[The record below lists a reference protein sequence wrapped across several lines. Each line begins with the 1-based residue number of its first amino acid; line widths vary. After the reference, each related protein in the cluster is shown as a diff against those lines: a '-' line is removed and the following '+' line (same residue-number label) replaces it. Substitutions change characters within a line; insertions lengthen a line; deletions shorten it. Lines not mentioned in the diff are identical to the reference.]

1 MGSVYAIK
9 RSGMG
14 ALSADA
20 FKESILPILVGGG
33 IAGGTIFAI
42 RKWLTPGA
50 DVTKANVVKY
60 APLAGLATGSIAAIS
75 LKWLADS
82 DDAAV
87 GGLVAAAVVGGL
99 GMAFDMLAPDMTGRT
114 DADVGVAAAAIASG
128 EAPAGAAGYLG
139 MGAIVPEYGTNGMGA
154 IVMQP
159 SAGGRRPGSIGS
171 YGETVNL
178 SGINTSVFGTPGF

>member
-33 IAGGTIFAI
+33 LAGGTLFAI
-42 RKWLTPGA
+42 RKWLTAGA
-50 DVTKANVVKY
+50 DPTKQAVRKY
-60 APLAGLATGSIAAIS
+60 APLAGAGVGAIGALS

-87 GGLVAAAVVGGL
+87 GGLIAAAVVGGL
-99 GMAFDMLAPDMTGRT
+99 GMAMDMLAPERTGVQT
-114 DADVGVAAAAIASG
+114 DAPPSEAAF
-128 EAPAGAAGYLG
+128 EGYRRRMG
-139 MGAIVPEYGTNGMGA
+139 TGAIVPEYGSMNGMGA

-159 SAGGRRPGSIGS
+159 SAGGRRSGSIGS